1 MNSSKIGNLALLIQ
15 SLSIHFLNLSSNFT
29 WLIAFLVIPTMNGL
43 CGGLVCDKLTVRYS
57 TMNNALQRQY
67 LLNKPFSDAR
77 EGAIIASCTIDK
89 FLKSVLN
96 KSFEQLKFKIE
107 KQPLRITCL
116 GE

>member
-15 SLSIHFLNLSSNFT
+15 SLSIHLLNLTSNFT

-57 TMNNALQRQY
+57 TMKKVQRQY